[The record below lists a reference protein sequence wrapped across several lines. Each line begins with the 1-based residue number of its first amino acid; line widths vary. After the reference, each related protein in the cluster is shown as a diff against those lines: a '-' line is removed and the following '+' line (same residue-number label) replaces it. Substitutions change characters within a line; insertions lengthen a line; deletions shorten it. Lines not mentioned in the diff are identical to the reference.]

1 MSENNYVIMTVANQ
15 GKRDSIVKELYQKLL
30 IDGTTDLIIENDRVD
45 RIKVYHVVGN
55 GVKVLI
61 RTYLVVVISTQVN
74 LKPLEGFTGKVTFC
88 LDDTIEELKETIRK
102 LSRLNGKQ
110 VIRASNNANFDQ
122 LLRSLSEK

>member
-74 LKPLEGFTGKVTFC
+74 LKPLEGFNGKVTFC

-122 LLRSLSEK
+122 LLRSLSEG